1 MAQRY
6 SGWPRIGLIRVR
18 SFVDLLSLAADAR
31 DTVLMESPSVQT
43 MALLLRIGD
52 YVGRAVRPATLE
64 TELGRAVASVRQLYE
79 AAACSV
85 ALLDAGGS
93 QLRFR
98 AADGAGAEAIV
109 GVTLPLG
116 RGVAGWVAMTAQAI
130 AVTDVQRDPRFAQDV
145 AEATSY
151 VPQSL
156 IAVPLVDDVGSV
168 SGVLEVLD
176 PRHEEVHTGRDLDV
190 LALIGTQLATV
201 VRLCR
206 MYDAFGET
214 LVRALA
220 DGPDE
225 ASFVVAL
232 EALARERPADDGLT
246 VLADTFRELA
256 QSGPDAAT
264 LAQRVL
270 AEVLVFV
277 RGRQ

>member
-1 MAQRY
+1 M
-6 SGWPRIGLIRVR
+6 
-18 SFVDLLSLAADAR
+18 DLLSLAADAR

-225 ASFVVAL
+225 ASFVGAL